1 MRCWSRRLMLSQR
14 LANSDCRISPRALG
28 FKSDHGSG
36 LVEVIG
42 MLGLVALITVAIF
55 EISLTVHVGNE
66 LTHAAAIAAR
76 AGAIS
81 GQSVAHVRLERL
93 LDGPFQQE
101 MGEIEI
107 AGLCVFEVK
116 VTKAIKGV
124 MGERKVVGIAHA
136 TCEA

>member
-1 MRCWSRRLMLSQR
+1 MLFQR
-14 LANSDCRISPRALG
+14 PASSDCRISPRGLG
-28 FKSDHGSG
+28 FKSDDGSG

-42 MLGLVALITVAIF
+42 MLGLVALIAIAVF
-55 EISLTVHVGNE
+55 EISLTVHVRSQ

-81 GQSVAHVRLERL
+81 GQSVAHVRLKRL
-93 LDGPFQQE
+93 LDGPIQEE
-101 MGEIEI
+101 MGEVEI

-124 MGERKVVGIAHA
+124 MGERKVVGIAHS